1 MLCLIQKL
9 ICLHIYFLHI
19 LWIAETAGTDT
30 AGHPFRGRQNIG
42 DIRLELFQAF
52 FLCLL
57 LQKIAV
63 VSEHFPAHDTGQEW
77 KGISLENGTFLCY
90 IGDGSI

>member
-1 MLCLIQKL
+1 VLCLIQKL

-52 FLCLL
+52 FFMSSSAEDRSGLR
-57 LQKIAV
+57 
-63 VSEHFPAHDTGQEW
+63 
-77 KGISLENGTFLCY
+77 TF
-90 IGDGSI
+90 SSP